1 MYLEGSVY
9 FASFMPCA
17 ECGESVETA
26 RTDFHTCNPERRLE
40 YQMLALR
47 GQILA
52 FETLFRVYLMGNKG
66 RFETWMAA
74 RDVRRAA

>member
-1 MYLEGSVY
+1 
-9 FASFMPCA
+9 
-17 ECGESVETA
+17 
-26 RTDFHTCNPERRLE
+26 
-40 YQMLALR
+40 MLALR